1 MPQEQINIEQS
12 LRNALSLHAAGKL
25 TEAGEIYRQILA
37 ASPTHY
43 DGQRLLGVAAMQEGR
58 LEEAEQLIRGAIAR
72 DPKRAEGY
80 HNLGDVLRR
89 GKRNE
94 EAIASYRKSI
104 ELQPNWAEAHAALG
118 DTLREMGQVDHA
130 AEEFRKVVELK
141 PQFAAGHLA
150 VAKMLH
156 AKGERAAALAAIAK
170 ALQLRADYP
179 DAYDCMG
186 NVLWEEGRVDEAIE
200 AYSNALRI
208 DPSCVQANSHMG
220 KILVQRQRIG
230 EALIYVQ
237 RAVELEPKNAE
248 AYFFLG
254 HVLARSGRK
263 EEALETFRQGMRLDP
278 NAHTWKFRVSALS
291 GDGMT
296 KTAPADYVRGLFDRY
311 ASDFEKHLVEKLNYR
326 SPEHIFE
333 AVKQATQR
341 NELDVL
347 DAGCGT
353 GLCGKLFRPMARRLV
368 GVDLSPAMIVEATR
382 SGIYDELITGEV
394 VEAMGAMKEQFDLIV
409 AGDVLVYVGDLSGF
423 MPAAAGLLR
432 SGGMLA
438 CSIETYLQEGFIL
451 HREERFAHSLG
462 YMREMASASG
472 LKEISATLV
481 ALRRHGEIDV
491 PGYIIVVG
499 KT

>member
-1 MPQEQINIEQS
+1 MPQGQINIEQS

-25 TEAGEIYRQILA
+25 AEAGEIYRQILA

-58 LEEAEQLIRGAIAR
+58 LEESEQLIRGAIAR

-104 ELQPNWAEAHAALG
+104 ELQPNWVEAHAALG
-118 DTLREMGQVDHA
+118 ETLGEMGRVDQ
-130 AEEFRKVVELK
+130 AEEAFRKVIELK

-150 VAKMLH
+150 LAKMLH
-156 AKGERAAALAAIAK
+156 AKGDRSAALA
-170 ALQLRADYP
+170 
-179 DAYDCMG
+179 
-186 NVLWEEGRVDEAIE
+186 
-200 AYSNALRI
+200 
-208 DPSCVQANSHMG
+208 
-220 KILVQRQRIG
+220 
-230 EALIYVQ
+230 YVQ
-237 RAVELEPKNAE
+237 RAVELDPKNAGG
-248 AYFFLG
+248 YFFLG
-254 HVLARSGRK
+254 HVLTQAGRK
-263 EEALETFRQGMRLDP
+263 AEALETFRQGMRLDP
-278 NAHTWKFRVSALS
+278 NAHAWKFRVSALS

-296 KTAPADYVRGLFDRY
+296 KTAPPDYVRGLFDEY
-311 ASDFEKHLVEKLNYR
+311 APNFEKQLVEKLNYR
-326 SPEHIFE
+326 APEQIFE

-341 NELDVL
+341 SGLDVL

-353 GLCGKLFRPMARRLV
+353 GLCGKLIRPMARRLV
-368 GVDLSPAMIVEATR
+368 GVDLSPAMIIEATR
-382 SGIYDELITGEV
+382 SGIYDELINAEV
-394 VEAMGAMKEQFDLIV
+394 IETMRATKDQYDLIMG
-409 AGDVLVYVGDLSGF
+409 GDVLIYIGDVSEF
-423 MPAAAGLLR
+423 MPAAAGALR

-462 YMREMASASG
+462 YMREMAAASG
-472 LKEISATLV
+472 LKEISATPV

-491 PGYIIVVG
+491 PGYIVVVV

>member
-1 MPQEQINIEQS
+1 MPQGQINIEQS

-25 TEAGEIYRQILA
+25 KEAGEIYRQILA

-43 DGQRLLGVAAMQEGR
+43 DAQRLLGVASMQEGR
-58 LEEAEQLIRGAIAR
+58 LEESERLIHGAIAR

-89 GKRNE
+89 GMRND

-104 ELQPNWAEAHAALG
+104 ELQPNWADAHWALG
-118 DTLREMGQVDHA
+118 ETLREMRQVDQAEA
-130 AEEFRKVVELK
+130 AFRKVVELK
-141 PQFAAGHLA
+141 PRFAAGHLA
-150 VAKMLH
+150 LAKMLH
-156 AKGERAAALAAIAK
+156 AKGGRSAALAAIAK
-170 ALQLRADYP
+170 ALHLRPDYP

-186 NVLWEEGRVDEAIE
+186 NVLYDEGRVDEAIA

-208 DPSCVQANSHMG
+208 DPSFMPANSNMG
-220 KILVQRQRIG
+220 RVLVQRKRID
-230 EALIYVQ
+230 EALVYVQ
-237 RAVELEPKNAE
+237 RAVELDPKNAE

-254 HVLARSGRK
+254 NVLARSGRK

-278 NAHTWKFRVSALS
+278 NAHAWKYRMSALS

-296 KTAPADYVRGLFDRY
+296 KTAPPDYVRGLFDEY
-311 ASDFEKHLVEKLNYR
+311 ASSFEEQLVEKLNYR
-326 SPEHIFE
+326 APEQIFE

-341 NELDVL
+341 SGLDVL

-353 GLCGKLFRPMARRLV
+353 GLCGKLIRPMARRLV
-368 GVDLSPAMIVEATR
+368 GVDLSPAMIVEAKR
-382 SGIYDELITGEV
+382 SGIYDELINGEI
-394 VEAMGAMKEQFDLIV
+394 VEAMRAMKEQFDLIL
-409 AGDVLVYVGDLSGF
+409 AGDVLIYVGDLSGF

-438 CSIETYLQEGFIL
+438 CSIETYLQQGFIL

-472 LKEISATLV
+472 LKVISETPV
-481 ALRRHGEIDV
+481 ALRRHGEIGV